1 MKNKRPRRQ
10 SRTPHT
16 AHVAQDIMTTKDA
29 AAYLRLTLPTL
40 YRYVAQGKIPC
51 SRIGGRWRFDRKSL
65 DLSLGRKS
73 REDDVSGRNKLAGVV
88 TEIKR
93 SDLLTQVNLD
103 AGPYKITA
111 IITRD
116 GFDALNINVGDNA
129 TALIKSTEVMIL
141 KDEN

>member
-1 MKNKRPRRQ
+1 M
-10 SRTPHT
+10 
-16 AHVAQDIMTTKDA
+16 
-29 AAYLRLTLPTL
+29 
-40 YRYVAQGKIPC
+40 
-51 SRIGGRWRFDRKSL
+51 
-65 DLSLGRKS
+65 
-73 REDDVSGRNKLAGVV
+73 SGRNKLAGVV